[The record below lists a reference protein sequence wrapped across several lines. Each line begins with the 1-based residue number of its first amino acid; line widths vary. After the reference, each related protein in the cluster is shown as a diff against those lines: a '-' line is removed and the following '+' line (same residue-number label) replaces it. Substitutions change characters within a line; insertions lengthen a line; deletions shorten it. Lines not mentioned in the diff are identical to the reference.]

1 MPSAQRWRMGVGGRA
16 ARALPVPFVP
26 GFDLSD
32 GRACG
37 ALRAAVRVAC
47 DIVSPPKHGVG
58 WPACGA
64 RAGAVSA
71 AAHPKVPSC
80 SPPRAPRA
88 RQGRPPGDVARILGR
103 VQAVRVTGGARSRH
117 SAVRRQHSGCTRV
130 SFSRKSQPFHE
141 VARGAQQR
149 PHPRSARAP
158 FPPHPPKRAHGAPLG
173 RSRGART
180 RGARTTRAPA
190 REVQQCSAA
199 AATWEALPPAPARP
213 RTPPETRPA
222 GIPRRGPWPAAR
234 ARGCARGAQRSGRH
248 AET

>member
-103 VQAVRVTGGARSRH
+103 VQAVGVTGGARSRH

-130 SFSRKSQPFHE
+130 SFSRKE
-141 VARGAQQR
+141 KGG
-149 PHPRSARAP
+149 
-158 FPPHPPKRAHGAPLG
+158 K
-173 RSRGART
+173 GARRWELARCTAANAADPLHAACNVCMTTTHEREGCGT
-180 RGARTTRAPA
+180 RGAGAF
-190 REVQQCSAA
+190 
-199 AATWEALPPAPARP
+199 LN
-213 RTPPETRPA
+213 
-222 GIPRRGPWPAAR
+222 PRRLGASSLGR
-234 ARGCARGAQRSGRH
+234 ARR
-248 AET
+248 